1 MNALLKIEIKQI
13 IIREE
18 VNLQQLSVQEKGG
31 RLDLQAILNDGVIV
45 NIELQIQN
53 EKNIK
58 ERTTLYSSKV
68 LAREVGRGTRYEDIK
83 QVIMI
88 NILDYEL
95 LGFEEYISET
105 AIVLDKHREYEVL
118 KGIKWYFIELPKF
131 RRAHPDMDKKI
142 NQWLAFI
149 DDYDK
154 EGIKLAEKNNKTL
167 ERARFEMNYLTG
179 DAAVQ
184 RLAELREKWDM
195 DWNNGMYW
203 AKKEGKEEGIK
214 QGKKEGIKQ
223 GKEEKK
229 KEIARKLI
237 KMKLP
242 IEQIMEA
249 TGFLKE
255 QIEKLEQEDKD
266 E

>member
-1 MNALLKIEIKQI
+1 M
-13 IIREE
+13 
-18 VNLQQLSVQEKGG
+18 
-31 RLDLQAILNDGVIV
+31 
-45 NIELQIQN
+45 
-53 EKNIK
+53 
-58 ERTTLYSSKV
+58 YSSKV
-68 LAREVGRGTRYEDIK
+68 LAREVGKGTKYEDIK

-131 RRAHPDMDKKI
+131 RRTYPNMNEKI
-142 NQWLAFI
+142 NRWLAFI

-154 EGIKLAEKNNKTL
+154 EGIKLAEKNNKIL
-167 ERARFEMNYLTG
+167 ERARFEMNCLTG
-179 DAAVQ
+179 DAALQ

-195 DWNNGMYW
+195 DWNSGMYW
-203 AKKEGKEEGIK
+203 AKEE
-214 QGKKEGIKQ
+214 

-229 KEIARKLI
+229 KEITRKLI

-249 TGFLKE
+249 TGFTREKIEELEKE
-255 QIEKLEQEDKD
+255 A
-266 E
+266 